1 MKVGFNLLFLLPEKV
16 GGTETYSRGMIE
28 SLEKLDKENEF
39 FIFCNRENFQS
50 FKFKSKNFQKVFS
63 PVKASIRF
71 LRILWEQAVLPIQA
85 WFKKIDV
92 LVSLGYVCPLFIS
105 CKSIV
110 VIYDLNW
117 FFHPEEFSFLEHIV
131 WKTLVSLS
139 AKRADYI
146 ITSSENSKNDISRV
160 LKIPKEKISVV
171 YGGIDRERFML
182 IKDKKKLLAI
192 KKKYGIEDRFL
203 LTVSASYHFKN
214 LGKLIDSFYLVSQK
228 FPRLQ
233 LLVVGLSG
241 RAKPEI
247 LEKIKRH
254 NLEKKVIVTGWVPD
268 EDLPLLYSA
277 AEACVHPSLYE
288 GFGFPVLEAMAC
300 GCPVISSDAASLP
313 ELVGDASILVD
324 AARSDDLAKGMKVVF
339 ESQSSARDLRR
350 KGLERTKF
358 FTWEKAALGFY
369 QILNNLKI
377 KN

>member
-117 FFHPEEFSFLEHIV
+117 FFHPEEFSFLERIA
-131 WKTLVSLS
+131 WKTLVSFS
-139 AKRADYI
+139 AKRADLI
-146 ITSSENSKNDISRV
+146 VTTSKNSKKDITRI
-160 LKIPKEKISVV
+160 LKIPKGKISVV
-171 YGGIDRERFML
+171 YGGIDRERFKP
-182 IKDKKKLLAI
+182 IKNGKGHTVI
-192 KKKYGIEDRFL
+192 KEKYGIKDRFL
-203 LTVSASYHFKN
+203 LTVSASYYFKN
-214 LGKLIDSFYLVSQK
+214 LDKLIDAFKDISEK
-228 FPRLQ
+228 FSDLQ

-241 RAKPEI
+241 RAKPGI
-247 LEKIKRH
+247 LKKIKKY
-254 NLEKKVIVTGWVPD
+254 NFENKVIIAGWVPD

-277 AEACVHPSLYE
+277 AEVYIHPSLYE
-288 GFGFPVLEAMAC
+288 GFGLPVLEAMAC
-300 GCPVISSDAASLP
+300 GCPVVSSNAASLP
-313 ELVGDASILVD
+313 ELVGDAAILAD
-324 AARSDDLAKGMKVVF
+324 ATETQALKNAIIKILTNQK
-339 ESQSSARDLRR
+339 LRKELIL
-350 KGLERTKF
+350 KGLKRVKK
-358 FTWEKAALGFY
+358 FTWIQTATTVR
-369 QILNNLKI
+369 NLIRKL
-377 KN
+377 